1 MTRCE
6 SYPLC
11 SGTIY
16 FPTAPFLPLQEPNLC
31 KDKFR
36 YLNSM
41 EENL

>member
-16 FPTAPFLPLQEPNLC
+16 FPTAPSFALVFMYCE
-31 KDKFR
+31 
-36 YLNSM
+36 YLLKSIF
-41 EENL
+41 